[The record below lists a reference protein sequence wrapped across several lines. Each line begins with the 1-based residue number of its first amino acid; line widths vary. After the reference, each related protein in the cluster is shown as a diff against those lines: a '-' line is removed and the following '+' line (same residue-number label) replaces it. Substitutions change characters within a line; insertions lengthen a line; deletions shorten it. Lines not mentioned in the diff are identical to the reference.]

1 MEATL
6 HGRLIP
12 MLLACLLLWTSA
24 LPALAQQPYSSS
36 DLDTLVGPI
45 ALYPDPLL
53 TNVVRASTFPDQVIA
68 ASKTNSKDNSWDD
81 SVKALDDYP
90 TAVTL
95 MASNVNWMKSLGWAS
110 THQLPD
116 LMDAV
121 QRYRYRAQQAGN
133 LTTNDKVTVIVEG
146 STIRLEPTNA
156 QVIYV
161 PTYQPADVDDHD
173 FLSGFLWGTGVAT
186 SAYLWTNVYHW
197 NDGLFYTHPYGWYPP
212 VGYYRPYGWQNAG
225 VYGGNT
231 VRLNGGNNV
240 VRGPVTVNNVNV
252 NRNKVGNTNVNA
264 NRVQGGNRTNV
275 STGNRTNVNSGNR
288 TSTGNRTNVSAG
300 NRPNINSGNRST
312 FNSGS
317 WTGNSRQNWSN
328 RVPAQ
333 AAPSISRPAAS
344 GNVERTRSA
353 PNLGS
358 YSSAGSTVRES
369 NRGAASRGASSYSSG
384 ARMGGGRRR

>member
-1 MEATL
+1 
-6 HGRLIP
+6 

-45 ALYPDPLL
+45 ALYPDPVL

-90 TAVTL
+90 TALNL
-95 MASNVNWMKSLGWAS
+95 MANNVNWMKSLGWAS

-133 LTTNDKVTVIVEG
+133 LSSNDKVTVIVEG
-146 STIRLEPTNA
+146 STIRLEPANP

-161 PTYQPADVDDHD
+161 PTYTSTDVDDHD
-173 FLSGFLWGTGVAT
+173 FMSGFLWGTGVAT
-186 SAYLWTNVYHW
+186 SAYLWTNVFHW
-197 NDGLFYTHPYGWYPP
+197 NDYRFYAHPYGWYPP

-225 VYGGNT
+225 IYTGNA

-252 NRNKVGNTNVNA
+252 NRNRVGNTTVNA

-275 STGNRTNVNSGNR
+275 NSGNRTNVGTGNRTNVN
-288 TSTGNRTNVSAG
+288 AG
-300 NRPNINSGNRST
+300 NRANVSNRSN
-312 FNSGS
+312 FN
-317 WTGNSRQNWSN
+317 TGNWTDINRQNWGN
-328 RVPAQ
+328 RVQPQ
-333 AAPSISRPAAS
+333 AAPSISRPALSEGNRAS
-344 GNVERTRSA
+344 GNRGWGSS

-369 NRGAASRGASSYSSG
+369 NRGAYSRGGSSFSSG

>member
-1 MEATL
+1 M
-6 HGRLIP
+6 HGRIVP

-24 LPALAQQPYSSS
+24 HPALAQQPYSSS

-90 TAVTL
+90 TALTL
-95 MASNVNWMKSLGWAS
+95 MAGNVSWMKSLGWAS
-110 THQLPD
+110 THQLPE

-121 QRYRYRAQQAGN
+121 QRFRYRAQQAGN
-133 LTTNDKVTVIVEG
+133 LKSNDKVTVIVEG
-146 STIRLEPTNA
+146 STIRLEPANP

-161 PTYQPADVDDHD
+161 PTYTATDVDDHD

-197 NDGLFYTHPYGWYPP
+197 NDGLFYAHPYGWYPP

-225 VYGGNT
+225 VYTGNA

-252 NRNKVGNTNVNA
+252 NRNRNTNVNA

-275 STGNRTNVNSGNR
+275 GNTTTRAQGGNRTTVN
-288 TSTGNRTNVSAG
+288 AG
-300 NRPNINSGNRST
+300 NRAGSSSRST
-312 FNSGS
+312 FN
-317 WTGNSRQNWSN
+317 TGNWTNINQQNWGN
-328 RVPAQ
+328 RVQPQ

-344 GNVERTRSA
+344 GGGREGSIRGGSGA
-353 PNLGS
+353 NLGS
-358 YSSAGSTVRES
+358 YSSAGSSVRES
-369 NRGAASRGASSYSSG
+369 NRGAYSRGSSSISSG